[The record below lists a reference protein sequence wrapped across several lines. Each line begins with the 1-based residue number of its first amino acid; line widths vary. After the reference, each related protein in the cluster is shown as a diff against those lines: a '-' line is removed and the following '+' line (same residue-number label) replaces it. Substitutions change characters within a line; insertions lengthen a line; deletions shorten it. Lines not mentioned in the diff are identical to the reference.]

1 MLRLEYYRKE
11 RCMSIRELSIR
22 TGISRTYLTAIEE
35 DIYNPSVKI
44 ICSLCKVLGI
54 TPNDLIPEEMYK

>member
-1 MLRLEYYRKE
+1 MLRLEQYRKE
-11 RCMSIRELSIR
+11 KCMSIRELSLR

-35 DIYNPSVKI
+35 DIYNPSLKI
-44 ICSLCKVLGI
+44 ICSLCKVFGI

>member
-1 MLRLEYYRKE
+1 MLKLEQYRKE
-11 RCMSIRELSIR
+11 KGMSIRQLSLL

-35 DIYNPSVKI
+35 DIYNPSLNI
-44 ICSLCKVLGI
+44 ICSLCRVFLI